1 MKAFWVI
8 WTVFGLANHCAHCA
22 LMWFHAA
29 ELFMDAHVPHIDA
42 TWHVISLLI
51 GFVFLATE
59 RYSKHANT
67 SAFVIGLHI
76 SNGVIA
82 LVQLIAGK
90 GDHFALL
97 VQSYGWR
104 VVSIA
109 VLIFAT
115 IALGFEI
122 FALAKRLFNVRHR

>member
-1 MKAFWVI
+1 MKSYWII
-8 WTVFGLANHCAHCA
+8 WTVFGLMNHCAHCA

-42 TWHVISLLI
+42 TWHVVSLLI

-59 RYSKHANT
+59 RYSKHAHT
-67 SAFVIGLHI
+67 SALVVGLHI
-76 SNGVIA
+76 ANGVIA
-82 LVQLIAGK
+82 LIQLIASG

-97 VQSYGWR
+97 VESYGWR

-109 VLIFAT
+109 TLMLAT
-115 IALGFEI
+115 ITLGFEI
-122 FALAKRLFNVRHR
+122 FALAKRLLKERHQ